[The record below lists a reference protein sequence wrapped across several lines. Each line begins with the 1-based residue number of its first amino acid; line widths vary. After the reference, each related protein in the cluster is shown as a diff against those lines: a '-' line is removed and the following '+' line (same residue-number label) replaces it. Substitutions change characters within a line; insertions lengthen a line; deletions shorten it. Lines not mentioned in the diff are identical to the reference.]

1 MVEAD
6 RQSLRPSREGGVMFV
21 FALFV
26 PVVLMLMMFAL
37 DAFEDFLFPPPSSP
51 PDPVPE
57 QLEEPSVTE

>member
-1 MVEAD
+1 
-6 RQSLRPSREGGVMFV
+6 MFV

-37 DAFEDFLFPPPSSP
+37 DAFEDFLFPPPFSP

-57 QLEEPSVTE
+57 QLEEPSVPE

>member
-1 MVEAD
+1 
-6 RQSLRPSREGGVMFV
+6 MFV

-57 QLEEPSVTE
+57 QFEEPSVPE